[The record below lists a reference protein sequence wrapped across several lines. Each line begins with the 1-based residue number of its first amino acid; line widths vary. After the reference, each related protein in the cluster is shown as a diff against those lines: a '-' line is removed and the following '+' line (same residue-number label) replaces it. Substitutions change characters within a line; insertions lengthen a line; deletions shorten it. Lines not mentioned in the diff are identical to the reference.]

1 MTFVEVIRIWTSGR
15 PETTTEKYVK
25 YAEDWNLKAREMFKT
40 DLLSLCVPQVE
51 GLVRASSKGLC
62 PRTQANRLFILRGFY
77 RCAVSLGIRTDN
89 PVAQLRPPRFEDK
102 IAERIIRHEEVVAI
116 AEAATFERDRLL
128 IELLY
133 GAGLRISEALAMTR
147 KDLLGNGKIKVFGKG
162 QKTAYVRIRPE
173 LEQKLLAFAPKEGPI
188 FPGLYAGKP
197 LSRKTAWNIIHRAAI
212 KAGFPKVSPHWFR
225 HAHATEALRRGASLP
240 LVQASLRHSSVTTT
254 MRYSH
259 VIDGDGAG
267 LYLPNIGE

>member
-1 MTFVEVIRIWTSGR
+1 MTFVEVTRIWTSGR
-15 PETTTEKYVK
+15 PETTVQKYVK
-25 YAEDWNLKAREMFKT
+25 HAEDWNEKALEMFKVE
-40 DLLSLCVPQVE
+40 LLSLHVPQVE
-51 GLVRASSKGLC
+51 GLLRATSRGLS
-62 PRTQANRLFILRGFY
+62 PRTQSNRLWILKGFY
-77 RCAVSLGIRTDN
+77 RCAVSLGIRPDN
-89 PVAQLRPPRFEDK
+89 PTSQLRPPRFEDK
-102 IAERIIRHEEVVAI
+102 LAERLIRHEEVVAI

-133 GAGLRISEALAMTR
+133 GAGLRISEALALSR
-147 KDLLGNGKIKVFGKG
+147 KDLLGSGKIKVFGKG

-173 LEQKLLAFAPKEGPI
+173 LEQKLLTFAPAEGPV

-197 LSRKTAWNIIHRAAI
+197 LSRKTAWLIIRRLAV

-254 MRYSH
+254 MKYSH
-259 VIDGDGAG
+259 VIDGDGAS
-267 LYLPNIGE
+267 LYLPSIGD